1 MISNNLK
8 QRAFTSLVLLTF
20 VFLIFSF
27 NIFLIYFLIIMGV
40 LSILEFIQI
49 INIIFK
55 NKLWGILINLF
66 FIIYI
71 FIFCILFFLL
81 SNLEGLKLILFILLL
96 SCVASDIGGYIFGK
110 IFKGPKITKISPKKT
125 YAGAAGSFLL
135 TLIIM
140 YLFSFYF
147 IGLQYY
153 KIIFISFITSLFC
166 QLGDLFFSLL
176 KRKAKLKDTGKI
188 LPGHG
193 GVIDR
198 LDGIFLGIPVGF
210 VSITLLY

>member
-8 QRAFTSLVLLTF
+8 QRVFTSLILLTF

-55 NKLWGILINLF
+55 NKFRRILINLF

-71 FIFCILFFLL
+71 FIFCILFFLF

-125 YAGAAGSFLL
+125 YAGAAGSFSL

-147 IGLQYY
+147 IDLQYY
-153 KIIFISFITSLFC
+153 KIIFISFMTSLFC

-210 VSITLLY
+210 VSLTLLY

>member
-27 NIFLIYFLIIMGV
+27 NIFLIYFLIITGV

-55 NKLWGILINLF
+55 NKFRRILINLF

-96 SCVASDIGGYIFGK
+96 SCVASDIGGYILGK

-125 YAGAAGSFLL
+125 YAGAVGSFLF

-147 IGLQYY
+147 IDLQIY
-153 KIIFISFITSLFC
+153 KIIFISFMTSLFC

-210 VSITLLY
+210 VSLTLLY

>member
-210 VSITLLY
+210 VSLTLLY

>member
-8 QRAFTSLVLLTF
+8 QRVYTSLVLLTF
-20 VFLIFSF
+20 VFLIFSY
-27 NIFLIYFLIIMGV
+27 NIFLIYFLIILGV

-55 NKLWGILINLF
+55 NKLWRILINLF

-96 SCVASDIGGYIFGK
+96 SCVASDIGGYILGK

-125 YAGAAGSFLL
+125 YAGAVGSFLF

-147 IGLQYY
+147 IDLQIY
-153 KIIFISFITSLFC
+153 KIIFISLMTSLFC

-210 VSITLLY
+210 VSLTLLY

>member
-20 VFLIFSF
+20 VFLIFFF
-27 NIFLIYFLIIMGV
+27 NTFLIYFLIIMGV

-55 NKLWGILINLF
+55 NKFRRILINLF

-71 FIFCILFFLL
+71 FIFCIQFFLF

-96 SCVASDIGGYIFGK
+96 SCVSSDIGGYIFGK
-110 IFKGPKITKISPKKT
+110 IFRGPKITKISPKKT

-147 IGLQYY
+147 IDLQYY
-153 KIIFISFITSLFC
+153 KIIFISFMTSLFC

-198 LDGIFLGIPVGF
+198 LDGIFFGIPVGF
-210 VSITLLY
+210 VSLTLLY

>member
-8 QRAFTSLVLLTF
+8 QRVYTSLVLLTF
-20 VFLIFSF
+20 VFLIFSY

-55 NKLWGILINLF
+55 NKFRRILINLF

-71 FIFCILFFLL
+71 FIFCILFFLS

-125 YAGAAGSFLL
+125 YAGAVGSFLF

-147 IGLQYY
+147 IDLQIY
-153 KIIFISFITSLFC
+153 KIIFISFMTSLFC

-210 VSITLLY
+210 VSLTLLY

>member
-20 VFLIFSF
+20 VFLMFSF

-55 NKLWGILINLF
+55 NKFRRILINLF

-96 SCVASDIGGYIFGK
+96 SCVASDIGGYILGK

-125 YAGAAGSFLL
+125 YAGAVGSFLF

-147 IGLQYY
+147 IDLQIY
-153 KIIFISFITSLFC
+153 KIIFISFMTSLFC

-210 VSITLLY
+210 VSLTLLY

>member
-96 SCVASDIGGYIFGK
+96 SCVASDIGGYILGK

-125 YAGAAGSFLL
+125 YAGAVGSFLF

-147 IGLQYY
+147 IDLQIY
-153 KIIFISFITSLFC
+153 KIIFISFMTSLFC

-210 VSITLLY
+210 VSLTLLY

>member
-71 FIFCILFFLL
+71 FIFCILFFLS

-210 VSITLLY
+210 VSLTLLY

>member
-8 QRAFTSLVLLTF
+8 QRVFTSLVLLTF

-55 NKLWGILINLF
+55 NKFRRILINLF

-71 FIFCILFFLL
+71 FIFCTLFFLF

-96 SCVASDIGGYIFGK
+96 SCVSSDIGGYIFGK
-110 IFKGPKITKISPKKT
+110 IFRGPKITKISPKKT

-147 IGLQYY
+147 IDLQYY
-153 KIIFISFITSLFC
+153 KIIFISFMTSLFC

-198 LDGIFLGIPVGF
+198 LDGIFFGIPVGF
-210 VSITLLY
+210 VSLTLLY

>member
-27 NIFLIYFLIIMGV
+27 NIFLIYFLIILGV

-71 FIFCILFFLL
+71 FIFCILFFLS

-153 KIIFISFITSLFC
+153 KIIFIPFITSLFC

-210 VSITLLY
+210 VSLNLLY

>member
-27 NIFLIYFLIIMGV
+27 NFFLIYFLIIMGV

-55 NKLWGILINLF
+55 NKFRRILINLF

-96 SCVASDIGGYIFGK
+96 SCVASDIGGYILGK

-125 YAGAAGSFLL
+125 YAGAVGSFLF

-147 IGLQYY
+147 IDLQIY
-153 KIIFISFITSLFC
+153 KIIFISFMTSLFC

-210 VSITLLY
+210 VSLTLLY

>member
-8 QRAFTSLVLLTF
+8 QRVFTSLILLTF

-55 NKLWGILINLF
+55 NKFRRILINLF

-96 SCVASDIGGYIFGK
+96 SCVASDIGGYILGK

-125 YAGAAGSFLL
+125 YAGAVGSFLF

-147 IGLQYY
+147 IDLQIY
-153 KIIFISFITSLFC
+153 KIIFISFMTSLFC

-210 VSITLLY
+210 VSLTLLY

>member
-1 MISNNLK
+1 MISNNFK
-8 QRAFTSLVLLTF
+8 QRVYTSLVLLTF

-55 NKLWGILINLF
+55 NKFRRILINLF

-96 SCVASDIGGYIFGK
+96 SCVASDIGGYILGK

-125 YAGAAGSFLL
+125 YAGAVGSFLF

-147 IGLQYY
+147 IDLQIY
-153 KIIFISFITSLFC
+153 KIIFISFMTSLFC

-210 VSITLLY
+210 VSLTLLY

>member
-8 QRAFTSLVLLTF
+8 QRVFTSLILLTF

-55 NKLWGILINLF
+55 NKFRRILINLF

-96 SCVASDIGGYIFGK
+96 SCVASDIGGYILGK

-125 YAGAAGSFLL
+125 YAGAVGSFLF

-147 IGLQYY
+147 IDLQIY
-153 KIIFISFITSLFC
+153 KIIFISFMTSLFC

-210 VSITLLY
+210 VSLMLLY

>member
-8 QRAFTSLVLLTF
+8 QRVFTSLILLTF

-55 NKLWGILINLF
+55 NKFRRILINLF

-96 SCVASDIGGYIFGK
+96 SCVASDIGGYILGK

-125 YAGAAGSFLL
+125 YAGAVGSFLF

-147 IGLQYY
+147 IDLQIY
-153 KIIFISFITSLFC
+153 KIIFISFMTSLFC

-176 KRKAKLKDTGKI
+176 KRKAKLKDTGKT

-210 VSITLLY
+210 VSLTLLY

>member
-55 NKLWGILINLF
+55 NKFRRILINLF

-96 SCVASDIGGYIFGK
+96 SCVASDIGGYILGK

-125 YAGAAGSFLL
+125 YAGAVGSFLF

-147 IGLQYY
+147 IDLQYY
-153 KIIFISFITSLFC
+153 KIIFISFMTSLFC

-176 KRKAKLKDTGKI
+176 KRKAKLKDTGKT

-210 VSITLLY
+210 VSLTLLY

>member
-55 NKLWGILINLF
+55 NKFRRILINLF

-96 SCVASDIGGYIFGK
+96 SCVASDIGGYILGK

-125 YAGAAGSFLL
+125 YAGAVGSFLF

-147 IGLQYY
+147 IDLQIY
-153 KIIFISFITSLFC
+153 KIIFISFMTSLFC

>member
-1 MISNNLK
+1 MISNNFK
-8 QRAFTSLVLLTF
+8 QRVYTSLVLLTF

-27 NIFLIYFLIIMGV
+27 NIFLIYFLIILGV

-71 FIFCILFFLL
+71 FIFCILFFLS

>member
-27 NIFLIYFLIIMGV
+27 NIFLIYFLIILGV

-55 NKLWGILINLF
+55 NKFRRILINLF

-71 FIFCILFFLL
+71 FIFCILFFLS

-96 SCVASDIGGYIFGK
+96 SCVASDIGGYILGK

-125 YAGAAGSFLL
+125 YAGAVGSFLF

-147 IGLQYY
+147 IDLQIY
-153 KIIFISFITSLFC
+153 KIIFISFMTSLFC

>member
-1 MISNNLK
+1 MISNNFK
-8 QRAFTSLVLLTF
+8 QRVYTSLVLLTF
-20 VFLIFSF
+20 VFLIFSY
-27 NIFLIYFLIIMGV
+27 NIFLIYFLIILGV

-49 INIIFK
+49 INIIFI
-55 NKLWGILINLF
+55 NKLWRILINLF

-96 SCVASDIGGYIFGK
+96 SCVASDIGGYILGK

-125 YAGAAGSFLL
+125 YAGAVGSFLF

-147 IGLQYY
+147 IDLQIY
-153 KIIFISFITSLFC
+153 KIIFISFMTSLFC

-210 VSITLLY
+210 VSLTLLY

>member
-55 NKLWGILINLF
+55 NKFRRILINLF

-96 SCVASDIGGYIFGK
+96 SCVASDIGGYILGK

-125 YAGAAGSFLL
+125 YAGAVGSFLF

-147 IGLQYY
+147 IDLQIY
-153 KIIFISFITSLFC
+153 KIIFISFMTSLFC

-176 KRKAKLKDTGKI
+176 KRKAKLKDTGKT

-210 VSITLLY
+210 VSLTLLY

>member
-8 QRAFTSLVLLTF
+8 QRVFTSLILLTF

-55 NKLWGILINLF
+55 NKFMRILINLF

-71 FIFCILFFLL
+71 FIFCILFFLF

-125 YAGAAGSFLL
+125 YAGAAGSFSL

-147 IGLQYY
+147 IDFQYY
-153 KIIFISFITSLFC
+153 KIIFISFMTSLFC

-210 VSITLLY
+210 VSLNLLY

>member
-8 QRAFTSLVLLTF
+8 QRVFTSLVLLTF

-55 NKLWGILINLF
+55 NNFRRILINLF

-71 FIFCILFFLL
+71 FIFCILFFLF

-96 SCVASDIGGYIFGK
+96 SCVSSDIGGYIFGK
-110 IFKGPKITKISPKKT
+110 IFRGPKITKISPKKT

-147 IGLQYY
+147 IDLQYY
-153 KIIFISFITSLFC
+153 KIIFISFMTSLFC

-198 LDGIFLGIPVGF
+198 LDGIFFGIPVGF
-210 VSITLLY
+210 VSLTLLY

>member
-8 QRAFTSLVLLTF
+8 QRVFTSLVLLTF

-55 NKLWGILINLF
+55 NKFRRILINLF

-71 FIFCILFFLL
+71 FIFCILFFLF

-96 SCVASDIGGYIFGK
+96 SCVSSDIGGYIFGK
-110 IFKGPKITKISPKKT
+110 IFRGPKITKISPKKT

-147 IGLQYY
+147 IDLQYY
-153 KIIFISFITSLFC
+153 KIIFISFMTSLFC

-210 VSITLLY
+210 VSLTLLY

>member
-55 NKLWGILINLF
+55 NKFRRILINLF

-96 SCVASDIGGYIFGK
+96 SCVASDIGGYILGK

-125 YAGAAGSFLL
+125 YAGAVGSFLF

-147 IGLQYY
+147 IDLQIY
-153 KIIFISFITSLFC
+153 KIIFISFMTSLFC

-193 GVIDR
+193 GIIDR

-210 VSITLLY
+210 VSLTLLY

>member
-1 MISNNLK
+1 
-8 QRAFTSLVLLTF
+8 
-20 VFLIFSF
+20 
-27 NIFLIYFLIIMGV
+27 MGV

-55 NKLWGILINLF
+55 NKFRRILINLF

-71 FIFCILFFLL
+71 FIFCILFFLF

-96 SCVASDIGGYIFGK
+96 SCVSSDIGGYIFGK
-110 IFKGPKITKISPKKT
+110 IFRGPKITKISPKKT

-147 IGLQYY
+147 IDLQYY
-153 KIIFISFITSLFC
+153 KIIFISFMTSLFC

-198 LDGIFLGIPVGF
+198 LDGIFFGIPVGF
-210 VSITLLY
+210 VSLTLLY

>member
-8 QRAFTSLVLLTF
+8 QRVYTSLVLLTF
-20 VFLIFSF
+20 VFLIFSY
-27 NIFLIYFLIIMGV
+27 NIFLIYFLIILGV

-125 YAGAAGSFLL
+125 YAGAVGSFLF

-147 IGLQYY
+147 IDLQIY
-153 KIIFISFITSLFC
+153 KIIFISLMTSLFC

-210 VSITLLY
+210 VSLTLLY

>member
-8 QRAFTSLVLLTF
+8 QRVFTSLVLLTF

-55 NKLWGILINLF
+55 NKFRRILINLF

-71 FIFCILFFLL
+71 FIFCILFFLF

-96 SCVASDIGGYIFGK
+96 SCVSSDIGGYIFGK
-110 IFKGPKITKISPKKT
+110 IFRGPKITKISPKKT

-147 IGLQYY
+147 IDLQYY
-153 KIIFISFITSLFC
+153 KIIFISFMTSLFC

-198 LDGIFLGIPVGF
+198 LDGIFFGIPVGF
-210 VSITLLY
+210 VSLTLLY

>member
-8 QRAFTSLVLLTF
+8 QRVFTSLILLTF

-55 NKLWGILINLF
+55 NKFMRILINLF

-71 FIFCILFFLL
+71 FIFCILFFLF

-125 YAGAAGSFLL
+125 YAGAAGSFSL

-147 IGLQYY
+147 IDLQYY
-153 KIIFISFITSLFC
+153 KIIFISFMTSLFC

-210 VSITLLY
+210 VSLMLLY

>member
-55 NKLWGILINLF
+55 NKFRRILINLF

-96 SCVASDIGGYIFGK
+96 SCVASDIGGYILGK

-125 YAGAAGSFLL
+125 YAGAVGSFLF

-147 IGLQYY
+147 IDLQIY
-153 KIIFISFITSLFC
+153 KIIFISFMTSLFC

-210 VSITLLY
+210 VSLNLLY

>member
-1 MISNNLK
+1 MISNNFK
-8 QRAFTSLVLLTF
+8 QRVYTSLVLLTF

-27 NIFLIYFLIIMGV
+27 NIFLIYFLIILGV

-55 NKLWGILINLF
+55 NKFRRILINLF

-71 FIFCILFFLL
+71 FIFCILFFLF

-125 YAGAAGSFLL
+125 YAGAAGSFSL

-147 IGLQYY
+147 IDLQYY
-153 KIIFISFITSLFC
+153 KIIFISFMTSLFC

-210 VSITLLY
+210 VSLTLLY

>member
-55 NKLWGILINLF
+55 NKFRRILINLF

-96 SCVASDIGGYIFGK
+96 SCVASDIGGYILGK

-125 YAGAAGSFLL
+125 YAGAVGSFLF

-147 IGLQYY
+147 IDLQIY
-153 KIIFISFITSLFC
+153 KIIFISFMTSLFC

-210 VSITLLY
+210 VSLTLLY